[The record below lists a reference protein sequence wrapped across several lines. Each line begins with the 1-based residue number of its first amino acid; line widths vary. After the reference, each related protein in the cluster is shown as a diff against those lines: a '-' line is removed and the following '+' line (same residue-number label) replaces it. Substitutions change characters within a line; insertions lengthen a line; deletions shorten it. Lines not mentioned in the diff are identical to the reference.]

1 MQKVTDAELIRE
13 IDSSFC
19 RDWVIAHGK
28 DGFIRVGDV
37 IDLAKR
43 LHAYNEKN
51 EKIILLADHTIKM
64 QQAEIDRLKE
74 QALRKDE
81 GK

>member
-1 MQKVTDAELIRE
+1 MTDAERINAL
-13 IDSSFC
+13 DSSLC
-19 RDWVIAHGK
+19 MDWVIADSP
-28 DGFIRVGDV
+28 DGFIRVRDV

-51 EKIILLADHTIKM
+51 EKIIMLADHTIKM